1 MTTIKTE
8 ILKDVLRIHL
18 VIQLVLLYHANWIL
32 SLSVI
37 LGGLISS
44 LNFYFMA
51 SQCEQM
57 LQVDSAKERSRLAAL
72 SAFVRY
78 GVMAAVV
85 LLISS
90 TGFIAFEGFLPS
102 LLSVQ
107 LAVFLRGIMGRH
119 LVKADVNREHF

>member
-18 VIQLVLLYHANWIL
+18 VIQLVLLYYTDWIL

-51 SQCEQM
+51 TQCEQM
-57 LQVDSAKERSRLAAL
+57 LLVDSAKERSRLAAL
-72 SAFVRY
+72 SFFVRY
-78 GVMAAVV
+78 GVMAVVV
-85 LLISS
+85 LLVSS
-90 TGFIAFEGFLPS
+90 AGFIAFEGFLPS

-107 LAVFLRGIMGRH
+107 LAVFMRGIMGRR
-119 LVKADVNREHF
+119 LLETDVNREHF